1 MLTLEPERLKNQ
13 LTTTR
18 KRSPEMEGLFTGNAQ
33 AACDFSFSASK
44 FSPFFHRVS
53 VMAAILR
60 ARVRRTIVGLMPF
73 ASESLL
79 EILKWSGLYTRP
91 GGGSFEQTFQIVVV
105 VLVQATNRDLF
116 LGTSQ
121 LSFYVAVFASGAG
134 FQCQSA
140 IGPELSLGAKTMR
153 GLEQGHRQR

>member
-1 MLTLEPERLKNQ
+1 
-13 LTTTR
+13 
-18 KRSPEMEGLFTGNAQ
+18 
-33 AACDFSFSASK
+33 
-44 FSPFFHRVS
+44 
-53 VMAAILR
+53 MAAILR
-60 ARVRRTIVGLMPF
+60 ARGETHHRRLDAF
-73 ASESLL
+73 RQRSLV

-153 GLEQGHRQR
+153 GLDQGHRQR

>member
-1 MLTLEPERLKNQ
+1 MSMPRLNRPWCPLPPCGMRKWAIASRSTAAGRLCTWRRFMATWTLRNY
-13 LTTTR
+13 
-18 KRSPEMEGLFTGNAQ
+18 
-33 AACDFSFSASK
+33 CASTAGTNK
-44 FSPFFHRVS
+44 
-53 VMAAILR
+53 
-60 ARVRRTIVGLMPF
+60 
-73 ASESLL
+73 
-79 EILKWSGLYTRP
+79 ILKWSGLYTRP
-91 GGGSFEQTFQIVVV
+91 GGGSFEQTLQIVVV

-153 GLEQGHRQR
+153 GLDQGHRQR